1 MQSIFN
7 RASLVTIVVSSALA
21 ACGGG
26 NGGAPDPTAS
36 PAISALQ
43 ACAALDGRNVGGA
56 AVLSATVVAAT
67 GTTPT
72 FCRVAARMDP
82 KLNFELRLPDAWNGK
97 LLYSGGG
104 GYNGAVPAAN
114 GPQLA
119 AGYANVSSDSGHQAS
134 GVDATWALNDT
145 YAAQLFGSLSVPTVM
160 GATQKMVLAAYGKA
174 PSRSYFEGCSNGGRE
189 ALMNAQR
196 YPNLFDGIVARAPA
210 YNWVGFMG
218 AFNRT
223 AKALAAPGGALNTAK
238 IQLLAKAV
246 RDACDGADGVVDGVV
261 SNPQAC
267 ARLNSVDQPAFN
279 IASLRCVGGADTGNT
294 CLSDAQLAAVSSWT
308 TPATFA
314 GSYRN
319 AGWNL
324 SGNEDD
330 PGAWAAWVTGTNGV
344 RTAAQFLFQDTTV
357 KTYLARDLTV
367 DSLTYTPWDQNPEAL
382 YGLAALNDATSTD
395 LRPFTNRGGKLIL
408 WHGGSDSA
416 LSYKTTAEYHDG
428 LATTLGATGRDNA
441 VRFYVAPGVNHCAG
455 GVGADST
462 NLVAALDNWVEAG
475 TAPETLVAEKVA
487 AGATTFSRPLC
498 RWPQYPRYTGP
509 AGNADAAKLASNY
522 TCTAP

>member
-1 MQSIFN
+1 MHSSSI
-7 RASLVTIVVSSALA
+7 RPSLIAIAIATSVLA
-21 ACGGG
+21 ACGGSD
-26 NGGAPDPTAS
+26 GGAPAATTVSAS
-36 PAISALQ
+36 Q
-43 ACAALDGRNVGGA
+43 ACTALDGKTVGGA
-56 AVLSATVVAAT
+56 TVLSTAVVGAT
-67 GTTPT
+67 GTAPT
-72 FCRVAARMDP
+72 FCKVAARMEP

-97 LLYSGGG
+97 LLYGGGG
-104 GYNGAVPAAN
+104 GYNGSVPAAN
-114 GPQLA
+114 TQQLA

-134 GVDATWALNDT
+134 GVDASWALNDT

-160 GATQKMVLAAYGKA
+160 GATQKMLQAAYGKA

-196 YPNLFDGIVARAPA
+196 YPNLFDGIIARAPA

-238 IQLLAKAV
+238 VQLLAKAV
-246 RDACDGADGVVDGVV
+246 RDACDAADGLVDGVV

-267 ARLNSVDQPAFN
+267 SKLNAQDQPAFN
-279 IASLRCVGGADTGNT
+279 LAALRCAGGADTGNS
-294 CLSDAQLAAVSSWT
+294 CLSDAQLAVVASWT

-314 GSYRN
+314 GGYRN
-319 AGWNL
+319 AGWTL

-330 PGAWAAWVTGTNGV
+330 PGSWAAWVTGANGV

-357 KTYLARDLTV
+357 KTYLARDLNA
-367 DSLTYTPWDQNPEAL
+367 DSLTYSPWDQNPEAL
-382 YGLAALNDATSTD
+382 YGLAALNDATNTD
-395 LRPFTNRGGKLIL
+395 LRPFAGRGGKLIL

-416 LSYKTTAEYHDG
+416 LSYKTTAEYHDS
-428 LATTLGATGRDNA
+428 LATTLGTGGREST

-455 GVGADST
+455 GVGADVT
-462 NLVAALDNWVEAG
+462 NLVAALDTWVESG
-475 TAPETLVAEKVA
+475 KAPETLTAEKVA
-487 AGATTFSRPLC
+487 SGTTALSRPLC

-509 AGNADAAKLASNY
+509 AGNAEAAKLAANF
-522 TCTAP
+522 TCTMP